1 MGCFLKRAYDDAEQ
15 VDTTKNKKGWQTMKL
30 KPWKLED
37 QIKTKLDLM
46 EYLKAGL
53 EEGNF
58 HFALIVCRDFL
69 EIAEKKGWTNA
80 KNNH

>member
-1 MGCFLKRAYDDAEQ
+1 ME
-15 VDTTKNKKGWQTMKL
+15 L
-30 KPWKLED
+30 KPWNIED
-37 QIKTKLDLM
+37 QIKTKEELV

-53 EEGNF
+53 EEGDF
-58 HFALIVCRDFL
+58 HFALIACRDFL

>member
-1 MGCFLKRAYDDAEQ
+1 
-15 VDTTKNKKGWQTMKL
+15 MKL

-58 HFALIVCRDFL
+58 HFALIACRDFL
-69 EIAEKKGWTNA
+69 EIAEKKGWKNA